1 MKVTCVGQDVLT
13 AVMYGDCFSRIGS
26 VSEKTSIQLA
36 PQESVVGTGRY
47 MTLIYNNETN
57 SIDEVIA
64 VLMVATGCDFEEA
77 AIETW
82 EAHHYGAAPVHF
94 SDKEE
99 CESVATI
106 VGSIG
111 VATEVKREWED
122 A

>member
-1 MKVTCVGQDVLT
+1 MPHADRII
-13 AVMYGDCFSRIGS
+13 SRIGA

-36 PQESVVGTGRY
+36 PQESNVQTGRY
-47 MTLIYNNETN
+47 MTVIYNNDTN
-57 SIDEVIA
+57 TVDEVIA

-82 EAHHYGAAPVHF
+82 EAHHFGLAPVHF
-94 SDKEE
+94 ADREE
-99 CESVATI
+99 CKTVATI

-111 VATEVKREWED
+111 VETEVRPEWDD